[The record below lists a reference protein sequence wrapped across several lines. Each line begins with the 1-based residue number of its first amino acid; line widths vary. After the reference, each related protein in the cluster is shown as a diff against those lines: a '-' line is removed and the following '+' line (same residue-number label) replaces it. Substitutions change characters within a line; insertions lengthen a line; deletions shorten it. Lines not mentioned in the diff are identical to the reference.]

1 MRRKKHPMVALILV
15 ALAGF
20 VAQLVDGSLGM
31 AFGVTATT
39 GLLAVGTAPAIASA
53 SVHLA
58 ELGTATASGISH
70 WRMGNVD
77 WPVVRWL
84 AVPGAI
90 GGFFGATFLSSLST
104 ESAAPWMSTILI
116 VLGLYVLLRFTLWT
130 SAVRPRGISKSGRRW
145 LLPLGL
151 VGGFVDA
158 TGGGGWGPVSTTTLL
173 SSGRLSPRRTVGS
186 VDTSEL
192 LVSLGASAGFLSALG
207 GEALS
212 ATVVGG
218 LLIGGVLAAPL
229 AAYLVRILPARLIGT
244 GAGGIIVLTNLQTVF
259 DTIGVSGALNIG
271 VTAALA
277 AAWATALV
285 WAVRK
290 SVAEHRAARDDEERT
305 AEPEPAGA

>member
-1 MRRKKHPMVALILV
+1 MVTLILV
-15 ALAGF
+15 AIAGF

-39 GLLAVGTAPAIASA
+39 GLLAVGTAPAVASA

-58 ELGTATASGISH
+58 EIGTATASGISH

-84 AVPGAI
+84 AVPGTI
-90 GGFFGATFLSSLST
+90 GGFLGATFLAWLST
-104 ESAAPWMSTILI
+104 DAAEPVMSTLLI
-116 VLGLYVLLRFTLWT
+116 ALGLYVLLRFTLWT
-130 SAVRPRGISKSGRRW
+130 TPVRPRGITKSGRRW

-151 VGGFVDA
+151 TAGFVDA

-192 LVSLGASAGFLSALG
+192 PVSLGASVGFLYALG

-229 AAYLVRILPARLIGT
+229 AAYLVRILPARVIGT
-244 GAGGIIVLTNLQTVF
+244 GAGGLIVLTNLQAVL
-259 DTIGVSGALNIG
+259 DAVGVPGPARLATSG
-271 VTAALA
+271 VLA
-277 AAWATALV
+277 AGWVAAVV
-285 WAVRK
+285 WAVRT
-290 SVAEHRAARDDEERT
+290 SIAERRAAPDED
-305 AEPEPAGA
+305 AEPADAHEPAGA